1 MTTNTREILLEMLLE
16 ILEHKKYSHL
26 VMKQVLDKYA
36 YLDKKDRAF
45 IKRIGEGTIEHL
57 IRIDY
62 VINTFSKTKTDK
74 MKPVIRT
81 ILRMSTYQILFME
94 AVPDSAACN
103 EGVKLAVRKGFAPLK
118 GFVNGVLRSISR
130 NKGTISYPDREAS
143 LEEYLSITY
152 SMPLWIVKMW
162 LADYG
167 EETTERVLKGLLQER
182 PVTIRIP
189 EELPEEEKQ
198 AWISQMKKEGIAVKE
213 SNQLAYAY
221 YLSNINSVREVPGF
235 AEGKL
240 VVQDL
245 GSMEVVEMAHI
256 KEGDRVL
263 DVCAAPGGKTLH
275 AASKLKGTGMVEA
288 RDISDYKIGLIRE
301 NIERTGYKNI
311 QTRVWDATSPDEAA
325 FESAD
330 VVIADLPCSG
340 LGVIGRKGD
349 IKYRIAK
356 EDLTDI
362 AALQRNILKT
372 VSAYVKKGG
381 LLIYSTCTISRE
393 ENQEN
398 RDYILNHLPFVL
410 EEEKVLLPGIEPS
423 DGFYM
428 ARFCR
433 KKEKTGAE

>member
-26 VMKQVLDKYA
+26 VMKQVLDKYSW
-36 YLDKKDRAF
+36 LDKKDRAF

-103 EGVKLAVRKGFAPLK
+103 EGVKLAAKKGFASLK

-130 NKGTISYPDREAS
+130 NKATISYPDRESS

-152 SMPLWIVKMW
+152 SMPLWIVNLW

-167 EETTERVLKGLLQER
+167 EETTERMLKGLLQER

-189 EELPEEEKQ
+189 EELPWEEKQ
-198 AWISQMKKEGIAVKE
+198 AWISKMEKEGIAVKE

-235 AEGKL
+235 TEGKFI
-240 VVQDL
+240 VQDI
-245 GSMEVVEMAHI
+245 GSMEVVEMAQI

-275 AASKLKGTGMVEA
+275 AASKLRGTGMVEA
-288 RDISDYKIGLIRE
+288 RDISDYKINLIRE
-301 NIERTGYKNI
+301 NIERTGYQNI
-311 QTRVWDATSPDEAA
+311 QTKVWDATELDEVAL
-325 FESAD
+325 ESAD

-349 IKYRIAK
+349 IKYRVTK
-356 EDLTDI
+356 EDLTEI
-362 AALQRNILKT
+362 AALQRNILKI
-372 VSAYVKKGG
+372 VSAYVKAGG
-381 LLIYSTCTISRE
+381 LLIYSTCTINRE

-398 RDYILNHLPFVL
+398 RDYILNNLPFVL

-428 ARFCR
+428 ARFCK
-433 KKEKTGAE
+433 KKENAGTK

>member
-1 MTTNTREILLEMLLE
+1 MLLE

-26 VMKQVLDKYA
+26 VMKQVLDKYSW
-36 YLDKKDRAF
+36 LDKKDRAF

-103 EGVKLAVRKGFAPLK
+103 EGVKLAAKKGFASLK

-130 NKGTISYPDREAS
+130 NKATISYPDRESS

-152 SMPLWIVKMW
+152 SMPLWIVNLW

-167 EETTERVLKGLLQER
+167 EETTERMLKGLLQER

-189 EELPEEEKQ
+189 EELPWEEKQ
-198 AWISQMKKEGIAVKE
+198 TWISKMEKEGIAVKE

-221 YLSNINSVREVPGF
+221 YLSNINSVKEVPGF
-235 AEGKL
+235 TEGKFI
-240 VVQDL
+240 VQDI
-245 GSMEVVEMAHI
+245 GSMEVVEMAQI

-275 AASKLKGTGMVEA
+275 AASKLRGTGMVEA
-288 RDISDYKIGLIRE
+288 RDISDYKINLIRE
-301 NIERTGYKNI
+301 NIERTGYQNI
-311 QTRVWDATSPDEAA
+311 QTKVWDATELDEVAL
-325 FESAD
+325 ESAD

-349 IKYRIAK
+349 IKYRVTK
-356 EDLTDI
+356 EDLTEI
-362 AALQRNILKT
+362 AALQRNILKI
-372 VSAYVKKGG
+372 VSAYVKAGG
-381 LLIYSTCTISRE
+381 LLIYSTCTINRE

-398 RDYILNHLPFVL
+398 RDYILNNLPFVL

-428 ARFCR
+428 ARFCK
-433 KKEKTGAE
+433 KKENAGTK

>member
-26 VMKQVLDKYA
+26 VMKQVLDKYSW
-36 YLDKKDRAF
+36 LDKKDRAF

-103 EGVKLAVRKGFAPLK
+103 EGVKLAAKKGFASLK

-130 NKGTISYPDREAS
+130 SKAAISYPDREAS

-152 SMPLWIVKMW
+152 SMPLWIVNLW

-167 EETTERVLKGLLQER
+167 EETTERMLRGLLQER

-189 EELPEEEKQ
+189 EELPWEEKQ
-198 AWISQMKKEGIAVKE
+198 AWISKMEKEGIAVKE

-235 AEGKL
+235 TEGKFI
-240 VVQDL
+240 VQDI
-245 GSMEVVEMAHI
+245 GSMEVVEMAQI

-288 RDISDYKIGLIRE
+288 RDISDYKIDLIRE

-311 QTRVWDATSPDEAA
+311 QTKVWDATELDEAA
-325 FESAD
+325 LESAD

-349 IKYRIAK
+349 IKYRVTK
-356 EDLTDI
+356 EDLTEI

-372 VSAYVKKGG
+372 VSAYVKAGG
-381 LLIYSTCTISRE
+381 LLIYSTCTINRE

-398 RDYILNHLPFVL
+398 RDYILNNLPFVL
-410 EEEKVLLPGIEPS
+410 EEEKVLLPGIAPS

-428 ARFCR
+428 ARFCK
-433 KKEKTGAE
+433 KKENAGTE

>member
-198 AWISQMKKEGIAVKE
+198 AWISQMKKEGIAVEE

-240 VVQDL
+240 IVQDL

-256 KEGDRVL
+256 KEEDRVL

-311 QTRVWDATSPDEAA
+311 QTRVWDATNPDEAA

-349 IKYRIAK
+349 IKYRITK

-428 ARFCR
+428 ARFCK
-433 KKEKTGAE
+433 KKEKAGVE